1 MMSIR
6 HEKWNSNNIKNNE
19 YHNDSDINFQNN
31 NYTNN
36 SNNTIIIR
44 ITKIRLFEKKKNNI
58 IYNDNNN
65 SRI

>member
-44 ITKIRLFEKKKNNI
+44 ITKIRLFEKKEK
-58 IYNDNNN
+58 
-65 SRI
+65 